1 MAKKRSDAVEKQAPK
16 RVIMT
21 ISMTEEQKQKL
32 KLYAVRRNTSASA
45 LVQGW
50 IEAFCQDGE

>member
-1 MAKKRSDAVEKQAPK
+1 MAKKTLDSTEKQPPK

-32 KLYAVRRNTSASA
+32 KLYAVRHNTTASA

-50 IEAFCQDGE
+50 IEAFCQDDE

>member
-1 MAKKRSDAVEKQAPK
+1 MAKKMLDPVEKQSPK

-21 ISMTEEQKQKL
+21 ISMTEEQKKQL
-32 KLYAVRRNTSASA
+32 KLYAVRHNTTASA

-50 IEAFCQDGE
+50 IEAFCQDDE

>member
-1 MAKKRSDAVEKQAPK
+1 MKASDSAKKQPSK

-21 ISMTEEQKQKL
+21 ISMTEEQKKAL
-32 KLYAVRRNTSASA
+32 KLYAVKHNTTASA

-50 IEAFCQDGE
+50 IETFCLDDE

>member
-1 MAKKRSDAVEKQAPK
+1 MAKKTLDPVDKQSPK

-21 ISMTEEQKQKL
+21 VSMTEEQKQRL
-32 KLYAVRRNTSASA
+32 KLYAVRHKTSASA

-50 IEAFCQDGE
+50 IEAFCQDDE